1 MSKANTKKQP
11 KAKIKPVVDI
21 VGIKAI
27 PKAEQI
33 ANKTHLITYNII
45 YSLHLVV
52 LIYIDIMVIIYMV
65 NNVAGIIYNRHIG
78 YIII

>member
-11 KAKIKPVVDI
+11 KAKIKPVVAI

-45 YSLHLVV
+45 YPF
-52 LIYIDIMVIIYMV
+52 I
-65 NNVAGIIYNRHIG
+65 
-78 YIII
+78 